1 MKTRFDIRLIAMDLD
16 GTLLTTDKRLTE
28 RNRSAMKKAAEA
40 GIAVVPATGR
50 IYAGVPD
57 EIKALPFIRYLI
69 LANGATVYDR
79 EEDRIL
85 YRAEIPPDKAIDVL
99 DWLDGF
105 PAIYDCYQDNQGY
118 MTAEMWD
125 KADRYAPSPI
135 YLRMIRTLRK
145 PVPDLKEYLHA
156 AGRPVQKLQAP
167 GLPREHG
174 RYGRSKKYAG
184 HRHVQ
189 PRDRCFCDDCRHISY
204 SSLMLLQWLTS

>member
-28 RNRSAMKKAAEA
+28 RNRSAMEKAAEA
-40 GIAVVPATGR
+40 GITIVPATGR

-105 PAIYDCYQDNQGY
+105 PAIYDCYQDDRGY
-118 MTAEMWD
+118 MTAEMWE
-125 KADRYAPSPI
+125 KADREFSRTGCIVLGSPQ
-135 YLRMIRTLRK
+135 RGDQRRAG
-145 PVPDLKEYLHA
+145 EQRRSA
-156 AGRPVQKLQAP
+156 AGAVPPPGDRNGSSHGLRRRLQRP
-167 GLPREHG
+167 EHDPD
-174 RYGRSKKYAG
+174 R
-184 HRHVQ
+184 
-189 PRDRCFCDDCRHISY
+189 RDRRGDGEQCTGGARRR
-204 SSLMLLQWLTS
+204 